1 MLATTHVLTGALI
14 GRVVR
19 RPSRAAAL
27 GVVSHVALDA
37 LPHWG
42 LPPGTPR
49 RRAKF
54 LTVAVIDGL
63 TLSGVFAVMLRRRRP
78 VGEIAGAL
86 GGLTLDMD
94 KPTELL
100 GVRQLWPD
108 RVHAVHLGVQRHERP
123 SRWRIDVGVAA
134 LAALALWLSERQ
146 VDAHR
151 VGQPAEPAQPPRID
165 ELGGLA
171 RP

>member
-19 RPSRAAAL
+19 RPGRAAAL

-42 LPPGTPR
+42 MWPDTPHR
-49 RRAKF
+49 RGKF
-54 LTVAVIDGL
+54 LAVAAVDGL
-63 TLSGVFAVMLRRRRP
+63 TLAGVLAVMIRRGRP
-78 VGEIAGAL
+78 ASEISGAL
-86 GGLTLDMD
+86 GALVLDMD

-108 RVHAVHLGVQRHERP
+108 RLHALHLGVQRHEQP
-123 SRWRIDVGVAA
+123 QRWRIDVAVAA
-134 LAALALWLSERQ
+134 LSALTLWATER
-146 VDAHR
+146 
-151 VGQPAEPAQPPRID
+151 
-165 ELGGLA
+165 
-171 RP
+171 